1 MIAGTMVST
10 LVLGTASVLIDVPG
24 ASAPEAASVDVPAG
38 SEFDLNRDDTKADI
52 PEPEASP
59 EAGNAP
65 QVAAPVPDDLSSLS
79 GVDTTPASPPVTGGA
94 EGLGQAPTTGDS
106 GAGVSVDTDSPV
118 LPTPLAAAPEAPF
131 DEQNLSISTDPA
143 QPAPPDPGEDSA
155 GLGAAIEDVPGDAAP
170 EVATPDPAEQ
180 MPKTQ
185 TQTQTASE
193 TADAAA
199 PEEPAQDVT
208 PMAEATPEPIV
219 DAAPQA
225 ADQVPEEPAKTLSAA
240 GTITNR
246 AEGVTTNRLPTIAD
260 APEADASAEDA
271 EAEEP
276 ATAEAEPSQAAPGA
290 LVANAVAFENPE
302 AKPLMAIVLL
312 DDGTSPIGLE
322 ALQSFPYPL
331 SFAVDANWSGA
342 AEAAARYKAAGFEVL
357 ALADLPEGASA
368 VDAEVAMQAYLEAVP
383 QAVAVMEGTG
393 TGLQSDR
400 AATEQL
406 APILLE
412 SGHGLVMHPKG
423 LNTAQKLMAR
433 EGVPSA
439 SVFRDFDAN
448 GQNANVIRRFLDQ
461 AAFKA
466 GQQDEGVIMLGR
478 LRADTISAL
487 LLWGLQDR
495 ATSVALAPVSAVLLA
510 R

>member
-10 LVLGTASVLIDVPG
+10 LVLGTASVLTDVPG

-38 SEFDLNRDDTKADI
+38 SEFDLNRDDTKADL

-155 GLGAAIEDVPGDAAP
+155 GLSAPIVDVSEETAPEAAAP
-170 EVATPDPAEQ
+170 DQAKQTPETEALAEV
-180 MPKTQ
+180 
-185 TQTQTASE
+185 E

-208 PMAEATPEPIV
+208 PMAEATPEPIE

-495 ATSVALAPVSAVLLA
+495 ATSVALAPISAVLLA